1 MELIIKSPMP
11 VCIIDKNGKIHLA
24 NQAFYQLV
32 GIQAAKEDKALKRI
46 NRYIEIDPA
55 ALFDKMNDSF
65 CGYSS
70 KILASSDILQISGFR
85 IHQGEFLVLNFC
97 VPSKSHCEREK
108 EMQIERDFYRILRS
122 SSLPLMIYNIETV
135 FYLNDAAED
144 LLGYSRIYEP
154 SPIPKDFLRSRINKK
169 LYENAQARLCG
180 ENLPNTYD
188 AQLITK
194 TGSKKYIRI
203 SVQLITY
210 QGCKALLAT
219 FTDLTDRI
227 KLQKQL
233 DKARKNLK
241 VKVEK
246 RTEQLQIWNENLE
259 EEIHKRR
266 QADRALE
273 ESEEKYRKLVE
284 MANEIITTIN
294 RDGLITFI
302 NQYGADRLGLQVTEA
317 MGRSLFD
324 IFSPYYAEKHLGAI
338 QHVIDN
344 GQKVQ
349 YENVSELNGK
359 EYWFNTTLQ
368 PIEKGNSTEA
378 LLIIYDITKMKNQQT
393 ELENYRRH
401 LEDVVKAR
409 TEELSDINLKLQNEI
424 NEKNTIQAELI
435 ESREKYRFLVENQLE
450 VVARIDINGK
460 FNYVS
465 PSCCKLLGKDE
476 RELLG
481 TKFWHFVHEDD
492 LKQGIEVWQQ
502 LRRPPYAQ
510 YLEQRIKTAAGIRW
524 YAWSLKAVLDNKDC
538 FIASVSVGRDITEK
552 KHAEKELEKSEKRF
566 RDVIDRSIDGYV
578 FIDQY
583 GHVQYQNSAM
593 ERLFGYRS
601 QDVLNQAFRD
611 FIWPD
616 DIAVANRL
624 FSSVMGGKAI
634 RWYELRVKHTNG
646 SMRWAGLNMRR
657 VIRDG
662 IVIGMEG
669 FVKDITEQVNSRKR
683 LKLLSA
689 RLVDIQEEERVRIS
703 REIHDSLGQSLT
715 ALQFEITATKSALET
730 DVKRAKKMLDHSGV
744 MLKESIALAQ
754 NLCYTLRPTL
764 LDDFGLVPA
773 LRDYFQDF
781 QQRWGIEVRFK
792 HRPLNG
798 DLDESIETALFR
810 VTQEAL
816 NNILKH
822 AFSDKIYIK
831 LWTTHQTVYYL
842 IRDFGK
848 GFDTKVL
855 NTAKNEKFGILGMK
869 ERIELQGGEFRI
881 ISRPGRGTSVFINI
895 PLAHSH
901 EELNT
906 H

>member
-11 VCIIDKNGKIHLA
+11 VCIIDKEGKIHLA
-24 NQAFYQLV
+24 NPAFYQLV
-32 GIQAAKEDKALKRI
+32 GVQDAKKDKALKSI
-46 NRYIEIDPA
+46 QNYIEIDPK
-55 ALFDKMNDSF
+55 ALFGKMNDSF

-70 KILASSDILQISGFR
+70 KIFVSSDALQISGFR
-85 IHQGEFLVLNFC
+85 IDQGEFIVLYFC
-97 VPSKSHCEREK
+97 VPSRRHCDRQK

-122 SSLPLMIYNIETV
+122 SSLPLMIYNTETV

-154 SPIPKDFLRSRINKK
+154 SAILKDFLRSRINKK
-169 LYENAQARLCG
+169 LYENAQARLYG
-180 ENLPNTYD
+180 ENLPNTYE
-188 AQLITK
+188 AELITE
-194 TGSKKYIRI
+194 TGSKKFIRI

-210 QGCKALLAT
+210 QGSKALLAV
-219 FTDLTDRI
+219 FTDLTDKV
-227 KLQKQL
+227 KLEKQL

-241 VKVEK
+241 AKVEK

-259 EEIHKRR
+259 KEIYKRR
-266 QADRALE
+266 RADKDLI

-284 MANEIITTIN
+284 MANEVIATIN
-294 RDGLITFI
+294 REGVITFI
-302 NQYGADRLGLQVTEA
+302 NRYGAKRLGITTGEA
-317 MGRSLFD
+317 IGRSLFD
-324 IFSPYYAEKHLGAI
+324 FFSACYADRHLQAI
-338 QHVIDN
+338 RRVIDSR
-344 GQKVQ
+344 QSQQ
-349 YENVSELNGK
+349 YENISELKEK
-359 EYWFNTTLQ
+359 EYWFNTTLR
-368 PIEKGNSTEA
+368 PIETRGNIEA
-378 LLIIYDITKMKNQQT
+378 LLIIYDITEMKNQQM

-401 LEDVVKAR
+401 LEDLVRER
-409 TEELSDINLKLQNEI
+409 TEELSHTNFQLENEI
-424 NEKNTIQAELI
+424 NEKNRIHAELA
-435 ESREKYRFLVENQLE
+435 ESEEKYKFLVEHQIE
-450 VVARIDINGK
+450 VVAKIDAQGRL
-460 FNYVS
+460 NYVS
-465 PSCCKLLGKDE
+465 PTCCRLLGKSE
-476 RELLG
+476 SELLG
-481 TKFWHFVHEDD
+481 TEFWHFIHEDD
-492 LKQGIEVWQQ
+492 VEEGMRIWDKIHH
-502 LRRPPYAQ
+502 PPHESC
-510 YLEQRIKTAAGIRW
+510 LEQRIKTVNGIRW
-524 YAWSLKAVLDNKDC
+524 YAWSLKAILDDKGRFVACN
-538 FIASVSVGRDITEK
+538 AVGRDITKKKQTEK
-552 KHAEKELEKSEKRF
+552 YLEESEKRF
-566 RDVIDRSIDGYV
+566 RDVIDRSIDAYV
-578 FIDQY
+578 FIDKH
-583 GHVQYQNSAM
+583 GHIQYQNLAIK
-593 ERLFGYRS
+593 RLFGYRS
-601 QDVLNQAFRD
+601 EETLHKPFHR
-611 FIWPD
+611 FIWAD
-616 DIAVANRL
+616 DMAAASRL
-624 FSSVMGGKAI
+624 FSIIMGGKSI
-634 RWYELRVKHTNG
+634 HWYELRVKHADGT
-646 SMRWAGLNMRR
+646 MRWAGFNMRR
-657 VIRDG
+657 VIEDG
-662 IVIGMEG
+662 IVIGLEG
-669 FVKDITEQVNSRKR
+669 FIKDITGQVNTRKR

-715 ALQFEITATKSALET
+715 ALQFEITAAKSALQT
-730 DVKRAKKMLDHSGV
+730 DVKRTKKMLDHSGA

-773 LRDYFQDF
+773 LKDYVQDF
-781 QQRWGIEVRFK
+781 QQRWDIKVRFN

-798 DLDESIETALFR
+798 DLDESTEIALFR

-881 ISRPGRGTSVFINI
+881 ISRPGRGTRVFIHI